1 MMDCNEA
8 RDLLDA
14 YADSELA
21 LAEAARVN
29 RHLQDCAAC
38 RAELAAV
45 RTLRRALR
53 EHIPRER
60 APAPLRARILAGLPG
75 AESAPG
81 WGRMLGGNAGAW
93 VQLGL
98 SALTAGAVALAAV
111 LWLQHPPA
119 RDPLVQELVASH
131 VRSLLS
137 GHPLDVAS
145 TDQHTV
151 KPWFNG
157 RLDYAP
163 PVVDLAPQGF
173 PLAGGRVDY
182 VGQRRVAVLT
192 YQVRR
197 HPIDLYVIPGTDGA
211 RAPATRAEAG
221 YALARWQA
229 GGMTYWAI
237 TDAAAAD
244 LQAFRQALLD
254 AQGR

>member
-1 MMDCNEA
+1 
-8 RDLLDA
+8 
-14 YADSELA
+14 
-21 LAEAARVN
+21 
-29 RHLQDCAAC
+29 
-38 RAELAAV
+38 
-45 RTLRRALR
+45 
-53 EHIPRER
+53 
-60 APAPLRARILAGLPG
+60 
-75 AESAPG
+75 
-81 WGRMLGGNAGAW
+81 
-93 VQLGL
+93 
-98 SALTAGAVALAAV
+98 VALAAV

-197 HPIDLYVIPGTDGA
+197 HPIDLYVFPGADGA
-211 RAPATRAEAG
+211 RVPATRAEAG